1 MPAPPQRFV
10 TCALPYANGHL
21 HIGHLVGYIQADIW
35 VRARR
40 MAGETVHFVCADDA
54 HGTPIMLAAEKAGM
68 APEDFIRDIQASHE
82 RDFAAFHVAFDHYHS
97 THSDE
102 NRELSARIYLALRES
117 GAIAVRSIQQLYDP
131 ERGMFLPDRY
141 VKGEC
146 PKCGA
151 PDQYGDNCEVCGA
164 AYAPTDLKNPRSA
177 VSGAVPELRESEH
190 YFFEL
195 PKFRTFLEQ
204 WLAGDVAHSSVKAKL
219 REWLD
224 SGLRDW
230 DISRDAPYFGFPIPD
245 APGKYF
251 YVWLDAPIGYLASLK
266 AYCARAGLDFEAI
279 VGAGS
284 DVRMHHFLGKDIINF
299 HGLFW
304 PAMLHGA
311 KLKTPDRLHV
321 NGYLMVNGAKMSKS
335 RGTFIQARTYL
346 DAGLEPEALRYY
358 FAAKSGPGVDDLDLN
373 LEDFVQ
379 RVNSDLVGKFVNIA
393 SRCAK
398 LLATNF
404 GNRLAVAFWPT
415 SAGLPENP
423 SSLEE
428 KALFAMGTSK
438 TILVQSIS
446 FYETGEYTKAIAGI
460 MKAADIANEFIAE
473 AAPWKL
479 AKEDGRRDDLHLV
492 LSAGLNMFRDIAIAL
507 APVLPETTRRIAA
520 FLHEDAS
527 TYGMN
532 SIGRWL
538 HDHALSPFTPLMTR
552 IDPKHIEAMTEASKE
567 SLKPTD
573 TAAAPVGATEVATN
587 AAGKGE
593 SPVGTEAP
601 PKGTQGNPSPESRV
615 PSPESISIDDFMK
628 VDLRIAR
635 IAVAEPVEGAD
646 KLLRLELD
654 VGELGTRQVFAGIK
668 QAYPEPEELVGR
680 LTVMVANLAPRKM
693 RFGLSEGMVLAAGPG
708 GSDIFI
714 LGPDAGAEPGMKV
727 K

>member
-1 MPAPPQRFV
+1 MTVQRFV

-40 MAGETVHFVCADDA
+40 MAGETLHFVCADDA

-68 APEDFIRDIQASHE
+68 APEAFIRDIQMSHE

-97 THSDE
+97 THSEE
-102 NRELSARIYLALRES
+102 NRELATRIYGALRE
-117 GAIAVRSIQQLYDP
+117 GGYIAVRAIEQLYDP

-151 PDQYGDNCEVCGA
+151 ADQYGDNCEVCGA
-164 AYAPTDLKNPRSA
+164 AYAPTDLRNPRSA
-177 VSGAVPELRESEH
+177 VSGAVPELRQSEH
-190 YFFEL
+190 YFFAL
-195 PKFRTFLEQ
+195 PKFQAFLED
-204 WLAGDVAHSSVKAKL
+204 WLSGDVAHPSVKAKL
-219 REWLD
+219 REWLEA
-224 SGLRDW
+224 GLRDW

-245 APGKYF
+245 APSKYF
-251 YVWLDAPIGYLASLK
+251 YVWLDAPIGYLASLR
-266 AYCARAGLDFEAI
+266 AHCAARGLDFEAI
-279 VGAGS
+279 VHRDSA
-284 DVRMHHFLGKDIINF
+284 VHMHHFLGKDIVNF

-311 KLKTPDRLHV
+311 GLKVPDRLHV
-321 NGYLMVNGAKMSKS
+321 NGYLTVNGAKMSKS

-346 DAGLEPEALRYY
+346 DAGLDPEALRYY

-398 LLATNF
+398 LLATHF
-404 GNRLAVAFWPT
+404 GNRLSGAFWSPT
-415 SAGLPENP
+415 AGLSENP
-423 SSLEE
+423 SPCEA
-428 KALFAMGTSK
+428 KALFAMGASMAA
-438 TILVQSIS
+438 LRQSVA
-446 FYETGEYTKAIAGI
+446 FYESGEYTKAIAGI
-460 MKAADIANEFIAE
+460 MKAADLANEYIAE

-479 AKEDGRRDDLHLV
+479 ARENGSAADLHAV
-492 LSAGLNMFRDIAIAL
+492 LTAGLNMFRDIAIAL
-507 APVLPETTRRIAA
+507 APVLPVTTRRIAA
-520 FLHEDAS
+520 FFGEHAENYRLD
-527 TYGMN
+527 T
-532 SIGRWL
+532 IGAWL
-538 HDHALSPFTPLMTR
+538 HDRALAPFSPLMTR

-567 SLKPTD
+567 SLKPAGHLAPAG
-573 TAAAPVGATEVATN
+573 AAEVAIQADGRDRT
-587 AAGKGE
+587 ATAPAGSAPQPG
-593 SPVGTEAP
+593 PGTI
-601 PKGTQGNPSPESRV
+601 G
-615 PSPESISIDDFMK
+615 IDDFAK
-628 VDLRIAR
+628 IDLRIAR
-635 IAVAEPVEGAD
+635 IVAAGEVEGAD

-654 VGELGTRQVFAGIK
+654 LGELGTRQVFAGIR
-668 QAYPEPEELVGR
+668 QAYREPEKLVGR
-680 LTVMVANLAPRKM
+680 LTVVVANLAPRKM

-714 LGPDAGAEPGMKV
+714 LSPDDGAEPGMKV